1 MGVDVQCINI
11 AHKIPTNDKVV
22 RYKKSESV
30 MIMMRAIKQV
40 ISECKRNR
48 PDLIHINTSSGNGTL
63 RDYLIEIIAKRYK
76 IPVVVH
82 FHCNLPD
89 QISCSRIAGL
99 LFEKCVSLSAA
110 NLVLN
115 SQSLKYVESTGN
127 KALLLPNGIDMAEK
141 PIPHDIREHIS
152 SIVYTGRVEESKGC
166 LEILKCAEAFP
177 NIAFLLAGAI
187 DESVEDQL
195 REQKNIQLLG
205 ILPHDRIDELLTQG
219 DIFLFPSHS
228 EGFSVSLL
236 EAMANGLPC
245 LVTAV
250 GANEDM
256 IESSGGT
263 IVGVNDHVQI
273 IDAVR
278 QMQDREVRREM
289 SLWNQ
294 QKVAD
299 SYRLELVYADLLQ
312 IYKSVIKQEEKQ
324 NDNI

>member
-11 AHKIPTNDKVV
+11 AHKIPANDKVV
-22 RYKKSESV
+22 RYKKSESI

-40 ISECKRNR
+40 ISECKRKR

-63 RDYLIEIIAKRYK
+63 RDYLIEKIAKRYK

-89 QISCSRIAGL
+89 QISRSRIAGL

-115 SQSLKYVESTGN
+115 SPSREYVESTGN
-127 KALLLPNGIDMAEK
+127 KAFLLPNGIDMAEK

-152 SIVYTGRVEESKGC
+152 SIVYTGRVEEEKGC
-166 LEILKCAEAFP
+166 LEIAKCAEAFP
-177 NIAFLLAGAI
+177 NISFRLAGAI

-205 ILPHDRIDELLTQG
+205 ILPHDRIDELLTQS

-245 LVTAV
+245 IATAV

-256 IESSGGT
+256 IEYFGGK
-263 IVGVNDHVQI
+263 IVSVNDHMQI

-312 IYKSVIKQEEKQ
+312 IYKSVMKAECLQR
-324 NDNI
+324 